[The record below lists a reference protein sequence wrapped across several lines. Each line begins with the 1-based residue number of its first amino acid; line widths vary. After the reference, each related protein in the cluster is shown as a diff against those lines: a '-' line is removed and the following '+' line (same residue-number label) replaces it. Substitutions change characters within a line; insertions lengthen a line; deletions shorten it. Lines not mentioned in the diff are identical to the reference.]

1 MVSYFWLIPQIT
13 TWTIKHTAAL
23 KYFDWRKKQKL
34 KTSSNLACNLLI
46 PVPCESKW
54 KNIKNKKNI
63 KKYNLLIPVSQNGSR
78 KWAKPETDEGVQS
91 RLSAHLTTCQNE
103 MDFSASANKHIYAMF
118 IWSYS
123 FPFLNL
129 LRQGYHLQ
137 IKQGQKRHRFYETD
151 NKVCFGELF
160 WPKLL
165 SHESQWRVSR
175 PSEAYGAGREE
186 SFSGT

>member
-1 MVSYFWLIPQIT
+1 M
-13 TWTIKHTAAL
+13 
-23 KYFDWRKKQKL
+23 
-34 KTSSNLACNLLI
+34 
-46 PVPCESKW
+46 
-54 KNIKNKKNI
+54 KNII
-63 KKYNLLIPVSQNGSR
+63 SSSLFPVSQNGSR

-175 PSEAYGAGREE
+175 PSEAYGAGRRVIFRKIKHHRTATERKRQG
-186 SFSGT
+186 SKMKKKKLWRWNRFGKSALTAS